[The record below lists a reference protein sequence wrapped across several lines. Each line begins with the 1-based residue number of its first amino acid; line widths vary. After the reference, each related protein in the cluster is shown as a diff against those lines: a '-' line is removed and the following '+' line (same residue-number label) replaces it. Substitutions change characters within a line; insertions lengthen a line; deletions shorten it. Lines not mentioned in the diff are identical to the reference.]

1 MDKKEFAQIAAALGS
16 AYGDKKYLQTAEDVS
31 LWYSMLRDLD
41 YTCCRAAVQ
50 QIIATSRF
58 HPTIAEIR
66 EKASAVRQPQTLDW
80 SEAWGSVVYAI
91 RRYGMYREQE
101 AMEGMDSLTRRCV
114 GYLGYRNLCLSE
126 SPETDRANFRM
137 MYQNIAR
144 REQEE
149 RQIPEAVKQAMLGIR
164 DSMGIEKKEGQDGRG
179 FSGEPAGGEAG
190 RMVVR
195 DQL

>member
-66 EKASAVRQPQTLDW
+66 EKASAVRQPQTLGW

-101 AMEGMDSLTRRCV
+101 ALEGLDSLTRRCV
-114 GYLGYRNLCLSE
+114 GYLGYQNLCLSE
-126 SPETDRANFRM
+126 SMETDRANFRM
-137 MYQNIAR
+137 MYHNLLK

-149 RQIPEAVKQAMLGIR
+149 RQIPESVKQAMLGIR
-164 DSMGIEKKEGQDGRG
+164 NGMGIEDKEEEQDGRD
-179 FSGEPAGGEAG
+179 SKRKPAGEDAG
-190 RMVVR
+190 
-195 DQL
+195 